1 MSAIWNQTQTGR
13 LKRERNWGPGAP
25 ALPSGI
31 QKVHC
36 PPRWGCCPK
45 QRPRKPHGD
54 TRTLTVVRLGFA
66 LSQMSLIWKTRE
78 IFSWR
83 APKVREPLRSGGD
96 FFNKSRTHRFPEGTS
111 DHLHL
116 NIYKTSKF
124 LSAKDFWGKKVRKCP
139 SNKTQKHAT
148 CTQVHTHRKEQ
159 RN

>member
-25 ALPSGI
+25 ALPSSI
-31 QKVHC
+31 QQVHC

-45 QRPRKPHGD
+45 QRPRKPPGD
-54 TRTLTVVRLGFA
+54 TCTLTAVRLRFA
-66 LSQMSLIWKTRE
+66 LSLMSLRWKMRE
-78 IFSWR
+78 IFFSWR
-83 APKVREPLRSGGD
+83 APKVRDPLRSWGG
-96 FFNKSRTHRFPEGTS
+96 FLQQEQNAQVSRR
-111 DHLHL
+111 
-116 NIYKTSKF
+116 NIWPYKTSKF